1 MSKRVAAFFTAAALL
16 LSAPVA
22 AQRQIDLVPGEAW
35 IHESTGFGFAPRV
48 DGFDRQKLNDY
59 GKTESDISFSYFD
72 RSTGTTATVYVFR
85 AGLPDVVVWGDR
97 AEESILINAPKYY
110 GDTSPAQ
117 RRWSAFSPWANSRN
131 AGLRVVY
138 PLSGKSL
145 KSTGLAL
152 ARHGDWLI
160 KIRMSSQRLDT
171 AQLETRMSSFF
182 TALGFPAP
190 RMPGKPV
197 YQLKPCANPLPAA
210 RVNQVRLDGQNANL
224 PALFTPPALPDSR
237 PFCRETT
244 TITNVTVYRP
254 GGSMDTYVMALG
266 DGGNSVLVRPG
277 PKSGNA
283 PGTPF
288 VAAAFIT
295 NDRIIGFPAF
305 DATPGWAQL
314 YEVAERGRPSFEIDR
329 TGSKGKPD

>member
-1 MSKRVAAFFTAAALL
+1 MGKRVAALFTAAALL

-59 GKTESDISFSYFD
+59 GKTESDISFSYRD
-72 RSTGTTATVYVFR
+72 ASTGTVATVYVFR
-85 AGLPDVVVWGDR
+85 AGLPDVAVWGDR
-97 AEESILINAPKYY
+97 AEESILINAPQYY
-110 GDTSPAQ
+110 GETSPAQ
-117 RRWSAFSPWANSRN
+117 RRWSAFSPWPNSLN

-138 PLSGKSL
+138 PLSGKNL

-160 KIRMSSQRLDT
+160 KIRMSSQQLDA
-171 AQLETRMSSFF
+171 AQLETRMTGFF
-182 TALGFPAP
+182 AALAIPAP
-190 RMPGKPV
+190 QRVGGRV
-197 YQLKPCANPLPAA
+197 YQIKPCADPLPTV
-210 RVNQVRLDGQNANL
+210 RVNQVRLDGQNANG
-224 PALFTPPALPDSR
+224 PALFTPPTLPDSR
-237 PFCRETT
+237 PFCREST
-244 TITNVTVYRP
+244 TIANVTVYRP

-277 PKSGNA
+277 PKSGDGR
-283 PGTPF
+283 GTPF

-295 NDRIIGFPAF
+295 NDRIVGFPAF

-314 YEVAERGRPSFEIDR
+314 YEVAERGRPSFEADR
-329 TGSKGKPD
+329 TGGKGKPD